1 MSEHDCLG
9 HSRLGSDIK
18 RVTLRTHDNANYVV
32 ELHKSQPQTVLDAA
46 LVVMCQRHDMSS
58 LYRHTR
64 EMDGRRAFAQW
75 VKNIQEPRDL
85 KNLSSIHQMS
95 AKAVCMA
102 MDFGSS
108 TGVSPDR
115 YARDNDLTIDSQI
128 DPFFLVLQIHGSI
141 PQPTSSGLL
150 TDVSLPRL
158 HLPTGGFQEQLEV
171 PEESRSFLAC
181 ALENVDIDFSAR
193 YQMPL
198 ARYEARKRLAEFKV
212 DLPAL
217 ISDTDYDCYEL
228 AKAIRKQ
235 QHPNLRRETIP
246 LERMNLTNDEGLVFP
261 DSARCLRRKIDQG
274 VYHEKLDVP
283 KEVIRHL
290 VHALQDDWHDS
301 ENYQFLKEVMLGPT
315 LVRNLAVTPPLSP
328 YNEHEEDFIPDIDV
342 CEVPVALD
350 LSSMLSDD
358 LKAAESAVLQ
368 KEHEKGLSP
377 TLDTDMLLSSPLL
390 DPINLFTQQSK
401 ISSIRMESPLSPM
414 TSSSQCP
421 KEGVDIP
428 ALLKSINM
436 NHASPNMESSGAGD
450 VRTDGKDGIFDLDL
464 EVIMKE
470 SAEAVLRGIEQEHI
484 SMTDAVARVEVPV
497 LDFSIQEPEWQSLP
511 MDTLA
516 HLKWLCERDPSQM
529 INFPGTKEVPTSA
542 DYVWKRPGVAILREL
557 EDEECLEE
565 VTSPTNAINNLAS
578 LVRKRRLEMN
588 AVEIEMGSS
597 SGSGLS
603 AADLVAAPLP
613 LHKRKTN
620 LLSNMESNSA
630 VSTLLSN
637 YIDLRT
643 AKRRK
648 EDKSSYFTSTS
659 EPEVGL
665 QSSSIRGPS
674 RSEEKLVSRIQS
686 ETVGRV
692 QKKNTLQAPCAC
704 LDIPRAPTKLIKG
717 LTLSRKLFFGL
728 EELYPEATIIERD
741 FDRWNTV
748 TGGRCSVLSSS
759 LGSAEADV
767 LVSPTTGII
776 VTTLLQAIQKPPPGH
791 RGQSSIRER
800 ISCVALRYER
810 LIVLVSEANA
820 IDETVRDLTHPEAIA
835 YAEFVGFTIGL
846 DSTIDVL
853 YVGGGEATLLK
864 WLVSSAIRH
873 APEAAESQE
882 HLIQDETQWELFLR
896 RAGFNA
902 YAAQAILG
910 RLKLHARDADG
921 EIERSTPS
929 LAAFIT
935 MTDVERLQRFRD
947 LMGGE
952 SVLDRVNKTL
962 ATKWH

>member
-1 MSEHDCLG
+1 
-9 HSRLGSDIK
+9 
-18 RVTLRTHDNANYVV
+18 
-32 ELHKSQPQTVLDAA
+32 
-46 LVVMCQRHDMSS
+46 
-58 LYRHTR
+58 
-64 EMDGRRAFAQW
+64 
-75 VKNIQEPRDL
+75 
-85 KNLSSIHQMS
+85 
-95 AKAVCMA
+95 
-102 MDFGSS
+102 MDFGGS

-128 DPFFLVLQIHGSI
+128 DPFSLVLQIHGSI

-150 TDVSLPRL
+150 TDASLPRL

-171 PEESRSFLAC
+171 PEESGSFLAC
-181 ALENVDIDFSAR
+181 ALEHVDIDFSAR

-217 ISDTDYDCYEL
+217 MSDTDYDCYEL
-228 AKAIRKQ
+228 AKAIREQ

-246 LERMNLTNDEGLVFP
+246 LERRNLTNDEGLVFP
-261 DSARCLRRKIDQG
+261 DSARHFRRKIDQG
-274 VYHEKLDVP
+274 LYHEKLDVP
-283 KEVIRHL
+283 KEVIHHL

-301 ENYQFLKEVMLGPT
+301 ENYQFLKEVMPGPT
-315 LVRNLAVTPPLSP
+315 LVRNLTVTPPLSP
-328 YNEHEEDFIPDIDV
+328 YNEYEEDFIPDIDV
-342 CEVPVALD
+342 CELPVALD
-350 LSSMLSDD
+350 LSSMLGDD

-377 TLDTDMLLSSPLL
+377 TLDTDMLPSSPLL
-390 DPINLFTQQSK
+390 DPLNLFAQQSK

-414 TSSSQCP
+414 TPPFQCP

-436 NHASPNMESSGAGD
+436 DHTSPNMESSGAGD
-450 VRTDGKDGIFDLDL
+450 VLTDGKDGIFDLDL
-464 EVIMKE
+464 EVVMKE

-484 SMTDAVARVEVPV
+484 SMADAVARVEVPI
-497 LDFSIQEPEWQSLP
+497 LDFSIQEPEWHSLP

-516 HLKWLCERDPSQM
+516 HLKWLYESHNIRITPCRRHSRADSKLRWLPFLINIDPKTLMKETISCERDPSQM
-529 INFPGTKEVPTSA
+529 INFPGIKEVPTSA

-565 VTSPTNAINNLAS
+565 VISPTNAINNLAS
-578 LVRKRRLEMN
+578 IVRKRRLEMN
-588 AVEIEMGSS
+588 AVEIEMSSS

-603 AADLVAAPLP
+603 TADLVASPLP
-613 LHKRKTN
+613 LQKRKTT
-620 LLSNMESNSA
+620 LLSSMESNSA
-630 VSTLLSN
+630 VSTLISN

-659 EPEVGL
+659 EPKVGL

-674 RSEEKLVSRIQS
+674 LSEEKVASRSQS
-686 ETVGRV
+686 ETVGRP

-728 EELYPEATIIERD
+728 EKLYPEATIIERD

-748 TGGRCSVLSSS
+748 AGGQRSVLSSS

-776 VTTLLQAIQKPPPGH
+776 VTTLLQAIQRPPPGH
-791 RGQSSIRER
+791 RRQSSIRER

-810 LIVLVSEANA
+810 LIVLVSEANT
-820 IDETVRDLTHPEAIA
+820 IDETVRDLTPPEAIA

-846 DSTIDVL
+846 DSTIEVL

-921 EIERSTPS
+921 ESESSTPS